1 MVQQKL
7 VSFPAAALS
16 SVDTS
21 NFTNKPNSH
30 TPQVEILTRQNLCHF
45 GRYVA
50 KAELFCLRNFRSI
63 YPGWSVDTGKCS
75 SCFCEILV
83 PASEV
88 NTSRFL
94 LMEEWR
100 SEISKTEPAR
110 STGLHEEL
118 LKSVFHLSSQI
129 CGSFIQ
135 ALSKTGLTNP
145 SKQYQLLRFC

>member
-30 TPQVEILTRQNLCHF
+30 TPQVEILTKQKLCHF

-50 KAELFCLRNFRSI
+50 RAELFCLRNFRSI

-75 SCFCEILV
+75 CFCEILV

-88 NTSRFL
+88 KKSRFL

-100 SEISKTEPAR
+100 SEISETKAAR
-110 STGLHEEL
+110 LTG
-118 LKSVFHLSSQI
+118 
-129 CGSFIQ
+129 FI
-135 ALSKTGLTNP
+135 
-145 SKQYQLLRFC
+145 